1 MDRMFLHQPIEKS
14 LWKSSFGPA
23 QAGERIEDNGDH
35 RTKGSCQP
43 RGGAGGGGGRG
54 ELPDG
59 SGHWIQRGES
69 GQPLAEATHGDL
81 QSLEFDVRAFCFAG
95 QTPSRSAQP
104 GVVRGLLSGLPPS
117 QAPPATPTTVPGL
130 CPALRVVYGE
140 VQVSSRLSAGILP
153 SIPPVSTSVPV
164 FLEPASQGASL
175 PPGAPPSALTLPFQ
189 SILNAAATLHPIRR
203 DPQPQ
208 HHVRAPGNKQLE
220 VLSDLT

>member
-43 RGGAGGGGGRG
+43 RGGAGGGGGGG
-54 ELPDG
+54 EPPDG

-81 QSLEFDVRAFCFAG
+81 QSLEFDLRAFCFTG

-153 SIPPVSTSVPV
+153 SIPPCPPLFQSSWNLPPREPPCLQGLHLQPSLCPSRV
-164 FLEPASQGASL
+164 FLTQ
-175 PPGAPPSALTLPFQ
+175 PPLCTPSAGTLSL
-189 SILNAAATLHPIRR
+189 SITSGLLGTNSWRCSLI
-203 DPQPQ
+203 
-208 HHVRAPGNKQLE
+208 
-220 VLSDLT
+220 